1 MPSACVMVYLYI
13 ITLFFFSFLYCLC
26 CGLLSS
32 VCWLSIMI
40 CMSCKERDWRINMVS
55 ITPLFCVTPS
65 FLSCIVSS
73 PVWLSQEKELWLQA
87 CYSLALKVADQR
99 SLQTLQRIQLSE
111 KSWSKL
117 ASHFNIILSDKDTQ
131 QASSFN
137 LNE

>member
-1 MPSACVMVYLYI
+1 MLWSTC
-13 ITLFFFSFLYCLC
+13 TLLLCSSFHFCIA